1 MTRWESWKWS
11 ERLSLKADQASTPL
25 CVGDHVRQL
34 NCMKCRTRS
43 RADRKRCH
51 LNAGNPW
58 LKPRQDGVT
67 AAKRAPG
74 TGLEW
79 GRSWWRGVVYEAGEN
94 SFVTTCAHQ
103 KKLQRLEAK
112 IYKIKR
118 ANRSAVTAGG
128 LTVFPQQLTYRVCRT
143 IIITCVSHRRREQTF
158 DSFPRVGISP
168 SPATEARTHI
178 RSHRNTQTE
187 M

>member
-1 MTRWESWKWS
+1 M
-11 ERLSLKADQASTPL
+11 PL
-25 CVGDHVRQL
+25 
-34 NCMKCRTRS
+34 KCREPVVKAKTRRCYSS
-43 RADRKRCH
+43 RAS
-51 LNAGNPW
+51 
-58 LKPRQDGVT
+58 PRH
-67 AAKRAPG
+67 RARMG
-74 TGLEW
+74 EELVKG
-79 GRSWWRGVVYEAGEN
+79 GGYGAGEN
-94 SFVTTCAHQ
+94 SFPDVTTCAHQ